1 MANYYIAIDNQRRG
15 PFPEEELLQNGM
27 TPDSLVWCNGMEGW
41 TRASDVPELAKYLE
55 SQKVPQVPQ
64 FDPQYISQYDQPQ
77 YPDYP
82 QYAQEQY
89 QQDYED
95 GPKCPHNFLVWAII
109 STVLCFPFGIPAIIN
124 AAKVKPAY
132 EQGYYDEAVKRSRR
146 AKIWALVGTIVGA
159 VFEVIINIVFIA
171 ADSYY
176 SSYPY

>member
-55 SQKVPQVPQ
+55 SQKVPQ

-89 QQDYED
+89 QQDDSSRNPEEP
-95 GPKCPHNFLVWAII
+95 G
-109 STVLCFPFGIPAIIN
+109 
-124 AAKVKPAY
+124 
-132 EQGYYDEAVKRSRR
+132 KRLTHPRC
-146 AKIWALVGTIVGA
+146 AG
-159 VFEVIINIVFIA
+159 
-171 ADSYY
+171 
-176 SSYPY
+176 